1 LGPGRLVYLA
11 RMRRIWAIATAIVL
25 CGAGIAGCGG
35 GGTTSGSAHANNPFY
50 GVLAGEPLPSDSEI
64 DRLGGAKVGTLR
76 INLAWGSV
84 QHSPDT
90 GYDWDHYDSV
100 IGDAAKNGIRI
111 LATVYSSP
119 TWAEPTPEYP
129 PLGPA
134 LPKFQ
139 DFVRAAVERYGPSG
153 SFWKDNPNV
162 PKLPIATWQLWNE
175 ANSQYFWK
183 PAPDVGQYVTLL
195 RAFSSAVKGVDPGA
209 EILLTGLFPRPPA
222 GGPLAEDFVA
232 EIYGSGGRGFFDAV
246 AVHPYAANPQ
256 DALAT
261 VERSRQVMDHFG
273 DSKVPIW
280 VTEIGWA
287 SGGAPSGVTVGPA
300 RQAEY
305 LTQAFQLLG
314 DARERLNIQG
324 VVWYSLNDQPGPIWV
339 GHCGLFN
346 LDGTP
351 KPSWDAL
358 VHLTGGSS

>member
-1 LGPGRLVYLA
+1 
-11 RMRRIWAIATAIVL
+11 MRAVAVAIGLLLTAAV
-25 CGAGIAGCGG
+25 GGCGG
-35 GGTTSGSAHANNPFY
+35 NGGDGGSTTPAKANDPFY
-50 GVLAGEPLPSDSEI
+50 GVLAGEPLPGESEI
-64 DRLGGAKVGTLR
+64 DQLGRAKLGTLR

-84 QHSPDT
+84 QHQPDT
-90 GYDWDHYDSV
+90 DYDWDHYDSV
-100 IGDAAKNGIRI
+100 IGQAARNGIRV

-129 PLGPA
+129 PLGDA

-139 DFVRAAVERYGPSG
+139 DFVRASVERYGPNG
-153 SFWKDNPNV
+153 SFWKDNPDV
-162 PKLPIATWQLWNE
+162 PKLPITTWQLWNE
-175 ANSQYFWK
+175 ANSKYFWK
-183 PAPDVGQYVTLL
+183 PEPDIGEYVTLL

-209 EILLTGLFPRPPA
+209 QVLLSGLFPKPPA
-222 GGPLAEDFVA
+222 GGPLAEDYIA
-232 EIYGSGGRGFFDAV
+232 EIYGTGGRGLFDAV

-261 VERSRQVMDHFG
+261 VERSRGVMDRFG
-273 DSKVPIW
+273 DSKLPIW

-314 DARERLNIQG
+314 DARGRLNIQG

-351 KPSWDAL
+351 KPAWNAF
-358 VHLTGGSS
+358 VQLTGGTA